1 MNMIPEEKMDSFL
14 FKGLVIVLIVVLG
27 LLLVYSY
34 LNVKPETFTQVYLIP
49 DKIVNSA
56 VIGEKIPIEF
66 EIDNREGKAVNYSYV
81 ISVKGEEFL
90 SDSFILED
98 KQKNRIEVE
107 IIFNEL
113 TDGKEKVLIEVF
125 KENEEEPYSIWF
137 WIEVK

>member
-1 MNMIPEEKMDSFL
+1 MNMVSEEKTDDFL

-34 LNVKPETFTQVYLIP
+34 LNVEPETFTQVYLIP

-66 EIDNREGKAVNYSYV
+66 EIDNQEGKAVNYSYV
-81 ISVKGEEFL
+81 LSVEGEEFL

-98 KQKNRIEVE
+98 KQKNRINAE
-107 IIFNEL
+107 IFFNEV

-125 KENEEEPYSIWF
+125 KEGEEEPYSVWF
-137 WIEVK
+137 WLEIN